1 MHKNFAYIAAFDRAN
16 ESLGSFA
23 RKKVHP
29 WHVEAKF
36 NKIWA
41 PQPLGRT
48 NQKHHQRPER
58 RECEDHLDFN
68 KEARRQGWRRVEII
82 ATLVRSVNFIIG
94 QRRQGLF
101 HLPEANN
108 ICDMT
113 LVCAVYTT
121 ASYMQDCGMWL
132 VRSDRKIARTL
143 SCFRPLFGVDS
154 RSRSLIR
161 IHMQEEWIVR
171 RLMCLARPCGWH
183 VMMTFIPSGTTS
195 WAAFS

>member
-1 MHKNFAYIAAFDRAN
+1 VHGLTCVSEIQQD
-16 ESLGSFA
+16 LGSA
-23 RKKVHP
+23 T
-29 WHVEAKF
+29 
-36 NKIWA
+36 
-41 PQPLGRT
+41 LGRT

-58 RECEDHLDFN
+58 RECEDHLGFQRKKQDDRAEEEW
-68 KEARRQGWRRVEII
+68 KLS

-132 VRSDRKIARTL
+132 ARSGGRVVRTL
-143 SCFRPLFGVDS
+143 SCFRPPFGVGF
-154 RSRSLIR
+154 RSRL
-161 IHMQEEWIVR
+161 
-171 RLMCLARPCGWH
+171 LMRTNARG
-183 VMMTFIPSGTTS
+183 MNR
-195 WAAFS
+195 